1 MVANGPVLTEDA
13 DLPVGGHNQAPIE
26 RCEHRAL
33 LHGVA
38 VELGAARLVLL
49 RLPVDHGAAQTVEAA
64 VIPQQRD
71 RHDREHHGRR
81 DPQPL
86 QALFVV
92 FLLDAPGRL
101 LLGVAQVIL
110 PFFH

>member
-1 MVANGPVLTEDA
+1 MYKRQAHKAVAVEDIDLRAADVIGDGAPARRKHGRVRELHLRVVANGPVLTEDA

-49 RLPVDHGAAQTVEAA
+49 RLPVDHGCLLYTSPAAPAA
-64 VIPQQRD
+64 
-71 RHDREHHGRR
+71 
-81 DPQPL
+81 
-86 QALFVV
+86 A
-92 FLLDAPGRL
+92 
-101 LLGVAQVIL
+101 
-110 PFFH
+110 